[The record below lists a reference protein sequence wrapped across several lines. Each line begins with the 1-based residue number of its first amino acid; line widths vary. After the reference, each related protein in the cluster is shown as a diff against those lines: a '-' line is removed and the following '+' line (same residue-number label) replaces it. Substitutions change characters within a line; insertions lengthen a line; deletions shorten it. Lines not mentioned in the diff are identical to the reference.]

1 MTLTL
6 GYMCCVCCLY
16 IGGEDRTR
24 RGQDRKVVQYV
35 GVCEYV
41 CVCVRVCVCACACA
55 YAHVCMTVDAL
66 CVSTYKTVV
75 VDNFALL
82 HGTKSYIQLLYITS

>member
-1 MTLTL
+1 MTLTF

-41 CVCVRVCVCACACA
+41 CACVCVCVRVCVCVCACV
-55 YAHVCMTVDAL
+55 YDSGCTL
-66 CVSTYKTVV
+66 RI
-75 VDNFALL
+75 
-82 HGTKSYIQLLYITS
+82 YI